1 MKAYVWVGAMC
12 LVTGA
17 AGGIA
22 ACGGSDGS
30 NFFDAGTDGGAGD
43 DSSVFD
49 DLGIPLPDASTDSA
63 GPCKNLQCQI
73 VSCGGG
79 KTTTVSGTVV
89 TPALTNPDPVYNAIV
104 YVPNAP
110 LSPLPTG
117 ATCDQCGAAVSGE
130 PVALA
135 QTGYDGKFTLKN
147 VPVGQNIPLVIQIGK
162 WRRQITLPKV
172 DSCVDN
178 PVAST
183 VTRLPRN
190 KSEGDIPQM
199 AIVSSTYDR
208 TECILKKMGVDDAE
222 FTAETGTGRIHLY
235 TGNGASVSPP
245 GGPGTNLWSS
255 LPQLKKYDVVALPCS
270 SYPSGQSTTLFDYAN
285 QGGRLYIT
293 DLSYPV
299 IQAGP
304 APWPS
309 TANWVGGSGVNPATI
324 DTSFPKGD
332 ALANWLQTIGATTTK
347 GSISLTGNYHRFS
360 ASNKPA
366 QRWVYF
372 NSTDEQLYGFNTPY
386 NQPPAQQCGRVFYA
400 SFHVA
405 NGSGT
410 SFPSECGN
418 APLTAQEKVLEFML
432 LDLASCVTDDSKPPP
447 PPPGPN

>member
-1 MKAYVWVGAMC
+1 MKAYAILGAVC
-12 LVTGA
+12 L
-17 AGGIA
+17 AGIASVA

-30 NFFDAGTDGGAGD
+30 KFDLDAGNTNDTSVGD
-43 DSSVFD
+43 DNPIIID
-49 DLGIPLPDASTDSA
+49 NDSGVSETG
-63 GPCKNLQCQI
+63 GPCKGLQCQV
-73 VSCGGG
+73 VSCPNNGS
-79 KTTTVSGTVV
+79 TTITGTVV

-110 LSPLPTG
+110 VAPLSTG
-117 ATCDQCGAAVSGE
+117 ATCEQCGAPVSGE
-130 PVALA
+130 PIAIA
-135 QTGYDGKFTLKN
+135 QTSFDGKFTLKN
-147 VPVGQNIPLVIQIGK
+147 VPVGQNIPLVVQIGK
-162 WRRQITLPKV
+162 WRRQVVIPNIN
-172 DSCVDN
+172 SCVDN

-190 KSEGDIPQM
+190 KAEGDMPQM
-199 AIVSSTYDR
+199 AIVSSTFDR

-245 GGPGTNLWSS
+245 GGPGANLWSS
-255 LPQLKKYDVVALPCS
+255 LQQLKKYDVVALPCS
-270 SYPSGQSTTLFDYAN
+270 SYPAGQTANSPLFDYAN
-285 QGGRLYIT
+285 QGGRLYVT

-304 APWPS
+304 APWPT
-309 TANWVGGSGVNPATI
+309 TANWVGGTGANPAFI

-347 GSISLTGNYHRFS
+347 GSLNLVGKYDRFS
-360 ASNKPA
+360 GSVKPA
-366 QRWVYF
+366 QRWVYY
-372 NSTDEQLYGFNTPY
+372 NQTDEQLYGFNTPF
-386 NQPPAQQCGRVFYA
+386 NQPPANQCGRVFYA

-405 NGSGT
+405 SGSGT